1 MTPLLFQILSAA
13 NSGGDDARQI
23 VKLLIDNNAD
33 VDLSDETGQTPL
45 WLASLY
51 GNVEIVKMLIA
62 KGAKVDAKY
71 NNQTALDIA
80 TEMSNIEDTDM
91 NLKKNFQEIVDLLT
105 KKNVSE

>member
-1 MTPLLFQILSAA
+1 MLHLVSCSEVAKLLLEKKDINKKNKKGMTPLLFQILSAA

-62 KGAKVDAKY
+62 KGRCK
-71 NNQTALDIA
+71 I
-80 TEMSNIEDTDM
+80 
-91 NLKKNFQEIVDLLT
+91 
-105 KKNVSE
+105 